1 MDNYRRRPPMEGFS
15 RPGSLG
21 GEAHDDD
28 SVEGHMMDDERI
40 QEGGQSGF
48 RATDDDTEG
57 HGVLKRAD
65 EDDTEGHGVLK
76 RADEDDTE
84 GHGVLKR
91 ADEDDVE
98 GHGVLKRAEGRH
110 GGPRRPQ
117 ACRRGRR

>member
-1 MDNYRRRPPMEGFS
+1 MEGFS

-57 HGVLKRAD
+57 HGYRRASD
-65 EDDTEGHGVLK
+65 EDDTEGHAAVR
-76 RADEDDTE
+76 RAS
-84 GHGVLKR
+84 
-91 ADEDDVE
+91 DEDDVE
-98 GHGVLKRAEGRH
+98 GHSAFRGLRATDDDDTEGHATKIR
-110 GGPRRPQ
+110 
-117 ACRRGRR
+117 